1 MLKDPGKFL
10 AGFLG
15 VKGLKREHFP
25 AILVFVHLSMLC
37 SPGLMFAKGEKK
49 VMASISS
56 WSRLSNVELCHVPVS
71 KLCCFLFRVKYL
83 KASFQGL

>member
-56 WSRLSNVELCHVPVS
+56 
-71 KLCCFLFRVKYL
+71 
-83 KASFQGL
+83 